1 MHAPRSHP
9 AQSTEESGIWTH
21 MESND
26 IPRKMSGVL
35 LRISLKFFTFC
46 KGYPLGFHWHSVY
59 FAKGTPKDFIE
70 ILNISRRVPLR
81 ISLKFLTLCKGYPL
95 GFDWN
100 SMHSARGRYPLGFH
114 WNSIYFARG
123 TPQDF
128 IEILCTL
135 QGVPLGISLK
145 FHRFC
150 KGCTL
155 RISLKF
161 IAFCKGYPL
170 GFH

>member
-35 LRISLKFFTFC
+35 LRISWKFFTFC

-70 ILNISRRVPLR
+70 ILHISRRVPLR